1 MKRNGITNS
10 GIRRSNDSNYKEVK
24 WETAKT
30 VGDWLKSHELD
41 TPQSRMNLLDVL
53 TSNTLDPLSE
63 QPGPSLIKD
72 ALYGKAEFQPWSL
85 PSERIIDSVLSKLW
99 FPEMFDR
106 QERITETFG
115 STFQWIFRE
124 PHDPA
129 KPWDSFTSWLT
140 NGSGIYWITGKAG
153 SGKSTLMKMLCDS
166 QKTRTLLGEW
176 TGDTAIVT
184 AEFYFWN
191 SGSALQM
198 SQEGLLRSVLGQAFK
213 QRLMLPSHLLRRKL
227 QAFAISGGSLGGV
240 PLEWKGLLQ
249 LFRFLVEE
257 EDQQV
262 NYFFLLDGLDEFA
275 GDQSKLVSLIH
286 TLGAYPNVKVC
297 VSSRPY
303 NVFED
308 GFRQQPSLMLQY
320 LTFDD
325 ILLYVGQNLA
335 NEPAFHELAW
345 SNPEE
350 AKQLVHSVSTKA
362 SGVFLWVILAV
373 RSLVKGLMDGDRVR
387 DLKGRLDEMP
397 AELEELFKKML
408 HSLEGRYFS
417 DAARLFRIYRESQ
430 QEAIGFDRGLPLMA
444 LDFADEADFESTAD
458 LRVKPLTGKEW
469 YMRSTSM
476 KRRLNSR
483 CKGLIEIEHPKRST
497 GTVWNI
503 KEVDRLVSEAE
514 SGEASALP
522 TLHAYGRDLARTKIQ
537 YLHRTVKDYL
547 ESPTVLG
554 IIEHAKAEDEVSPDI
569 SLHLSNIWLW
579 KTFEDGTD
587 IMMEYTTPTA
597 TFRTRLGRCLNSALV
612 YLRKDRATYCKML
625 DIIGG
630 ALFGPDTATL
640 VARQRLGIT
649 SPVDDFLS
657 LAVHCNLFEYVTEK
671 LRQLR
676 LRDPS
681 LSNQCSRLL
690 QIAVSKATALKLT
703 EIMPELDFDMESNAE
718 ADTDPG
724 NKSDGDNNLN
734 DEWVRFRGRDGP
746 SISMVKILLRHGADP
761 YFAIGGTYS
770 RQIVI
775 QRLYE
780 PGCPFYVE
788 LRKILTVFDSEVKE
802 TIASPSHWIEK
813 GKNFFNEK
821 KRKNMN

>member
-1 MKRNGITNS
+1 
-10 GIRRSNDSNYKEVK
+10 
-24 WETAKT
+24 
-30 VGDWLKSHELD
+30 
-41 TPQSRMNLLDVL
+41 
-53 TSNTLDPLSE
+53 
-63 QPGPSLIKD
+63 
-72 ALYGKAEFQPWSL
+72 
-85 PSERIIDSVLSKLW
+85 
-99 FPEMFDR
+99 MFDR

-166 QKTRTLLGEW
+166 KKTRTLLGEW

-184 AEFYFWN
+184 AAFYFWN

-213 QRLMLPSHLLRRKL
+213 QRLMLPSQLLRRKL

-240 PLEWKGLLQ
+240 SLEWKGLLQ

-325 ILLYVGQNLA
+325 IFLYVGQNLA
-335 NEPAFHELAW
+335 KEPAFHELAW

-362 SGVFLWVILAV
+362 SGVFLWVILVV

-430 QEAIGFDRGLPLMA
+430 ERAIGFERGLPLLA

-547 ESPTVLG
+547 ESPTVWE

-587 IMMEYTTPTA
+587 IMTEHPTPTA
-597 TFRTRLGRCLNSALV
+597 TFRTMLGRCLNSPLV
-612 YLRKDRATYCKML
+612 LSLKDRATYCKIL
-625 DIIGG
+625 DIIGE
-630 ALFGPDTATL
+630 ALFGTDTTTL
-640 VARQRLGIT
+640 VARQRLDFM

-681 LSNQCSRLL
+681 LSYQCSRLL
-690 QIAVSKATALKLT
+690 QIAVSKATALLFT
-703 EIMPELDFDMESNAE
+703 ESMPEFNFDMESDAE
-718 ADTDPG
+718 ADTDSG
-724 NKSDGDNNLN
+724 NNSDGDDDLK
-734 DEWVRFRGRDGP
+734 DGWVGFRSRDGP
-746 SISMVKILLRHGADP
+746 NISMVKLLLRHGADP
-761 YFAIGGTYS
+761 YFPISGTWS
-770 RQIVI
+770 RQIVM

-780 PGCPFYVE
+780 PASPFYVE
-788 LRKILTVFDSEVKE
+788 LRAILTVFDGGAKGA
-802 TIASPSHWIEK
+802 IASPSHWIEK
-813 GKNFFNEK
+813 GKKFFNEK

>member
-1 MKRNGITNS
+1 
-10 GIRRSNDSNYKEVK
+10 
-24 WETAKT
+24 
-30 VGDWLKSHELD
+30 
-41 TPQSRMNLLDVL
+41 
-53 TSNTLDPLSE
+53 
-63 QPGPSLIKD
+63 
-72 ALYGKAEFQPWSL
+72 
-85 PSERIIDSVLSKLW
+85 
-99 FPEMFDR
+99 
-106 QERITETFG
+106 
-115 STFQWIFRE
+115 
-124 PHDPA
+124 
-129 KPWDSFTSWLT
+129 
-140 NGSGIYWITGKAG
+140 
-153 SGKSTLMKMLCDS
+153 MKMLCDS
-166 QKTRTLLGEW
+166 PKTQTLLGEW

-184 AEFYFWN
+184 AAFYFWN

-227 QAFAISGGSLGGV
+227 QAFAISGGSLGRV

-335 NEPAFHELAW
+335 KEPAFHELAW

-387 DLKGRLDEMP
+387 DLKCRLDEMP

-430 QEAIGFDRGLPLMA
+430 ERAIGFGRGLPLLG

-458 LRVKPLTGKEW
+458 LRVKPLSGKEW

-522 TLHAYGRDLARTKIQ
+522 TLHAYGRDLARTKVQ

-547 ESPTVLG
+547 ESPTVWE

-569 SLHLSNIWLW
+569 SLHLSKIWFW

-587 IMMEYTTPTA
+587 IMMEYTTPKA
-597 TFRTRLGRCLNSALV
+597 TFKTMLGRCLSSASV
-612 YLRKDRATYCKML
+612 YLLKDRATYCKML

-640 VARQRLGIT
+640 VARQMLGIM

-681 LSNQCSRLL
+681 LSYQCSRLL
-690 QIAVSKATALKLT
+690 QIAVSRTAALPLT
-703 EIMPELDFDMESNAE
+703 ESMPEWGIESDAE
-718 ADTDPG
+718 ADTDSG
-724 NKSDGDNNLN
+724 NNSVGDDDLN
-734 DEWVRFRGRDGP
+734 DDWVRFRGRDGP
-746 SISMVKILLRHGADP
+746 NISMVKILLRHGADP
-761 YFAIGGTYS
+761 YFAIGGTCS
-770 RQIVI
+770 RQIVM
-775 QRLYE
+775 QRLDE
-780 PGCPFYVE
+780 PVWPSYVE
-788 LRKILTVFDSEVKE
+788 LREILTLFDGEVKE

-813 GKNFFNEK
+813 GKKFFNEK
-821 KRKNMN
+821 KRKNMS